1 MDKLT
6 DAPEDTT
13 GHANTWKRRRIEAL
27 SLLGRTYYYVSLL
40 RAFLAFELFE
50 LGWRAIT
57 GGRCHKYHFVATKS
71 DKHVFVATK
80 HVFCHDRNMLVTTKY
95 FYCDKYLLKQKYVF
109 VARKLYKYH
118 SCRNKNV
125 FVATNVILL
134 TYFCRDK
141 TRILSRQTRVF
152 RNKTFVAAEMILVA
166 SPANDR
172 EQEEPAVVAG
182 GYRIL
187 LVTCVRRRCRCV
199 TGGVEG
205 GGGC

>member
-1 MDKLT
+1 MESYHWRELPQVPFCRDKVRQTRVCRDKTRL
-6 DAPEDTT
+6 
-13 GHANTWKRRRIEAL
+13 L
-27 SLLGRTYYYVSLL
+27 SRP
-40 RAFLAFELFE
+40 
-50 LGWRAIT
+50 
-57 GGRCHKYHFVATKS
+57 KYA
-71 DKHVFVATK
+71 
-80 HVFCHDRNMLVTTKY
+80 CHDKIFLSRQNI
-95 FYCDKYLLKQKYVF
+95 CHDKYLLKQKYVF

-125 FVATNVILL
+125 FVATNVILS

-166 SPANDR
+166 STASDR